1 MTSGTLYGLGVGPG
15 DPELLTLKAVRI
27 LGEVDVVFAAAS
39 TKNDFSNARDIA
51 APHLRPH
58 AELVQ
63 LGFPMTKDTAALT
76 SAWKDNAALVA
87 SRLQKGHNAAF
98 LTLGD
103 PMIYSTFGYLL
114 EELQAIAP
122 QAPVRIVPGVTSF
135 QAAAAATRTVLVEAG
150 ESLVLTSGQ
159 ADAERFGK
167 LCRLAENAVVLKAY
181 KNFRQIKEMLRQCGA
196 MSKTLFCS
204 RLGMEGERICDDL
217 DDVQDTPHYFS
228 LVLVKRNHQ
237 EPGNQESGNQE
248 LGNQEPGNKD
258 SGQEE
263 AVDREPAELA
273 K

>member
-1 MTSGTLYGLGVGPG
+1 MTWGTLYGLGVGPG

-58 AELVQ
+58 SELVR
-63 LGFPMTKDTAALT
+63 LGFPMTKDAAALKN
-76 SAWKDNAALVA
+76 AWNENAAQVA
-87 SRLQKGHNAAF
+87 ACLKKGQNAAF

-114 EELQAIAP
+114 EEVQAIAP
-122 QAPVRIVPGVTSF
+122 QAPVQIVPGVTSF
-135 QAAAAATRTVLVEAG
+135 QAAAAATSTVLVEAG

-159 ADAERFGK
+159 ADAQRFGK

-181 KNFRQIKEMLRQCGA
+181 KNYQQIKDMLRQCGA
-196 MSKTLFCS
+196 MRKTLFCS

-217 DDVQDTPHYFS
+217 DAVQDTPHYFS
-228 LVLVKRNHQ
+228 LVLVKR
-237 EPGNQESGNQE
+237 
-248 LGNQEPGNKD
+248 
-258 SGQEE
+258 SGQEHKTAE
-263 AVDREPAELA
+263 PDTKEPDTKKAAAREPAELS
-273 K
+273 